1 MEVDPMLALMAALW
15 LAALTLG
22 TAAFSD
28 RPLLCLVAAALVAGG
43 VGVMTRGS
51 GLLARR
57 RAREG

>member
-1 MEVDPMLALMAALW
+1 MLGLVATLW

-22 TAAFSD
+22 TAALSD
-28 RPLLCLVAAALVAGG
+28 RPFLCLVAAGAAAGLVLFL
-43 VGVMTRGS
+43 TRRT